1 MKNWFIGCF
10 LPMWAK
16 ETVLADNR
24 RLAKKICE
32 LEQENAKLKAYVR
45 GMQVGV
51 RISRSIRK
59 EMSRNG
65 DL

>member
-1 MKNWFIGCF
+1 MKKWFIGRF

-16 ETVLADNR
+16 ETVLSDNR
-24 RLAKKICE
+24 RLAKRICE
-32 LEQENAKLKAYVR
+32 LEQKNEELKAYIR

-59 EMSRNG
+59 ELSRNG